1 MSSVIPA
8 AVAHSE
14 NIDIHTPPYIF
25 EGIGRSSDLDSASP
39 LSGPVTPAR
48 HHYTLQ
54 QDGLTQP
61 WFGMVWDTATTRIN
75 FGGSYK
81 AV

>member
-14 NIDIHTPPYIF
+14 NVDIHTPPYIF
-25 EGIGRSSDLDSASP
+25 EGILLTFDLDPASP

-48 HHYTLQ
+48 RHYTPEQ
-54 QDGLTQP
+54 GGLAQP
-61 WFGMVWDTATTRIN
+61 
-75 FGGSYK
+75 
-81 AV
+81 